1 MRLKK
6 KKKRCE
12 SMTGPFDYK
21 HQTLKNHKTQ
31 ISINQMLNDEIEKT
45 KLITKKKGSKEK
57 ITSKIMRTKLKKTN

>member
-12 SMTGPFDYK
+12 SMTGPFGYK